1 MNRMIQMAIVV
12 AWAAVLTGCGS
23 AYSGLTNQS
32 GLGAA
37 QYRPAVVVEPG
48 NEAKYEQVLSDLPL
62 RGCRIVKRPPP
73 RRRSSSPLPESWQ
86 APVPARQADW
96 NSDRCWVPRGSIPM
110 RSRVRRLVRPQGP
123 SPESPPRSRAERK
136 TTADETRRI
145 LLNCLRQ
152 TSRNGTLWQVVE

>member
-37 QYRPAVVVEPG
+37 QYRPAVVVEAG
-48 NEAKYEQVLSDLPL
+48 NEAKYEQVLQICRSG
-62 RGCRIVKRPPP
+62 GCRIVKRLPP
-73 RRRSSSPLPESWQ
+73 RRPQLESITGVV
-86 APVPARQADW
+86 AGAGTGAAGGLEF
-96 NSDRCWVPRGSIPM
+96 GSLLNTAGFDTNALEGAAIGAAAGAI
-110 RSRVRRLVRPQGP
+110 SGLASAFASG
-123 SPESPPRSRAERK
+123 AE